1 MSLPIDRGSLR
12 VVSRERL
19 TDQTAAALRE
29 YIISNDLAPGTRLP
43 SEKDLAA
50 ALGVSR
56 NVLRQAVA
64 SLQGLGMLRAEQGS
78 GTYVA
83 ALADTDIFQQIAA
96 WVGKGDLTEADY
108 LEVRGIWERG
118 VYRLVMERATPED
131 LDRLEQMAVDMVG
144 EHDVEHDQ
152 HEEFHEALLGVAGNP
167 FLVTIDKILRRFFW
181 EFGYQNAIVRKPPE
195 ERRLVGHR
203 SIVQLLRSGDP
214 GTIEQ
219 MVQLHLAPHLS
230 DDEVSKGLG

>member
-1 MSLPIDRGSLR
+1 MSLPIGHSSLR

-64 SLQGLGMLRAEQGS
+64 SLQGLGMLRVEQGS

-83 ALADTDIFQQIAA
+83 ALADTGIFQQIAA
-96 WVGKGDLTEADY
+96 WVGKEDLTEADY

-131 LDRLEQMAVDMVG
+131 LDRLERMAVDMVG
-144 EHDVEHDQ
+144 EHHDQ
-152 HEEFHEALLGVAGNP
+152 HEEFHEALVGVTGNP
-167 FLVTIDKILRRFFW
+167 FLLTIDKILRRFFW
-181 EFGYQNAIVRKPPE
+181 EFGYQNSIVRKPPE
-195 ERRLVGHR
+195 GRRLAGHR

-219 MVQLHLAPHLS
+219 IIQLHLAPHLS
-230 DDEVSKGLG
+230 SDDEVSKELG